1 MKVIHEFSRRFE
13 ILRILDD
20 RRDFPFLSN
29 HNLVE
34 QDRIKV
40 PSRFSEAQKL

>member
-1 MKVIHEFSRRFE
+1 MKVINELLLRFK
-13 ILRILDD
+13 IVGILDYGP
-20 RRDFPFLSN
+20 DFPFLSN

-40 PSRFSEAQKL
+40 PSRFSETEKR